1 MKKSEESRFFFKSV
15 TAIRNKPFLEVIF
28 FCPVNFGPPRKSV
41 WDITT
46 KNINVCCIIIVS
58 AIMWVFLYFFLSL
71 SEEHWRVCSS
81 RHIEPLCFQ
90 ENGIFL
96 NNVRTHT
103 NLAPDWRLPFVGGVS
118 PVRILVYFFL
128 VGWSKVYL
136 CVSLQVFVC
145 FFPTAEGSS
154 YMNIHIWPHRRPGCG
169 GTLQSQGLMSTCS
182 LVWTRS
188 RVKFSFGGKLQTQP
202 LDNML

>member
-1 MKKSEESRFFFKSV
+1 
-15 TAIRNKPFLEVIF
+15 
-28 FCPVNFGPPRKSV
+28 
-41 WDITT
+41 
-46 KNINVCCIIIVS
+46 
-58 AIMWVFLYFFLSL
+58 MWVFIYLFLSL

-103 NLAPDWRLPFVGGVS
+103 NLGVS

-154 YMNIHIWPHRRPGCG
+154 YMNIHIWPHCRPGCG

-182 LVWTRS
+182 LVSTRS
-188 RVKFSFGGKLQTQP
+188 RVTLSLEANCRRSHLIICFKIISQTSSTQITEDPFVPYFFNSLFCIPITFSSSAEFLWHHQF
-202 LDNML
+202 M